1 MLKQP
6 LVMALGLALSACSPG
21 SFDRLRASLP
31 GVYRMDIHQG
41 NIVTQEMVDQL
52 KPGMNQRQVAFILGT
67 PLIKDPFHDE
77 RWDYLYSNEPGGQ
90 ARMQKR
96 ITLVFENDELVG
108 LQGDFRPGD
117 LPSVEP
123 SKEITVNVPKI
134 SREKTLWETITGLF
148 GKDS

>member
-6 LVMALGLALSACSPG
+6 LVMALGLALSACSSG

-67 PLIKDPFHDE
+67 PLIKDPFNDH

-123 SKEITVNVPKI
+123 SKEVTVNVPKI

-148 GKDS
+148 RKDS